1 MNKVT
6 RASASATLLAFLVVG
21 TAPVLAQRNP
31 VDPVS
36 NPKSL
41 DYTDVGVSPKEMN
54 PPFVR
59 RGQIIDPAQLDGI
72 KVGATRDA
80 VRATLGDPIRV
91 DGKASW
97 DYDVQLKMPQSR
109 NYLVCQYK
117 VVFDADEVV
126 RETVWRRR
134 QCMKLAEEQTARD

>member
-1 MNKVT
+1 MNTVT
-6 RASASATLLAFLVVG
+6 RASASATLLAFLAVG
-21 TAPVLAQRNP
+21 SPPVLAQRNP

-41 DYTDVGVSPKEMN
+41 DYTDIGVLPKEMN

-59 RGQIIDPAQLDGI
+59 RGQIIEPDQLDGI
-72 KVGATRDA
+72 KIGATREV
-80 VRATLGDPIRV
+80 VRATLGEPVRV

-97 DYDVQLKMPQSR
+97 DYDVQFKMPESE

-117 VVFDADEVV
+117 VVFDSDELV

-134 QCMKLAEEQTARD
+134 QCMDLAKLNMEG